1 VTERLDWAAPMVT
14 GRYSKSPPQAE
25 LTTLHDFDITDGCGG
40 EGLMQATD
48 GNFYGS
54 TVVGYF
60 GFFVPNTV

>member
-1 VTERLDWAAPMVT
+1 MVT

-60 GFFVPNTV
+60 GVFVPNKV